1 MKKMQSVMTV
11 RLPKEDIK
19 IVEEI
24 SFEEKMDKSTTVR
37 ELIELG
43 KVYFAILKYKDG
55 KISIGKA
62 AEIAGLPLSEMMDIL
77 SKLGVKSKLDVID
90 YLEGNQNL

>member
-1 MKKMQSVMTV
+1 MTKMYDVMTV

-24 SFEEKMDKSTTVR
+24 SSKEKIDKSTAVR

-43 KVYFAILKYKDG
+43 KVYFSILKYKDE

-62 AEIAGLPLSEMMDIL
+62 AEIAGLPISEMMDIL
-77 SKLGVKSKLDVID
+77 TKLGVESKLDIMD
-90 YLEGNQNL
+90 YIEGSRNI